1 MILLDDDRIVQR
13 EKTLGYFLND
23 VYRYR
28 QFIEDTMHQY
38 MVEEGKIRKQIGEDD
53 EWLPW

>member
-1 MILLDDDRIVQR
+1 VSGTIKFL
-13 EKTLGYFLND
+13 LGYFLND